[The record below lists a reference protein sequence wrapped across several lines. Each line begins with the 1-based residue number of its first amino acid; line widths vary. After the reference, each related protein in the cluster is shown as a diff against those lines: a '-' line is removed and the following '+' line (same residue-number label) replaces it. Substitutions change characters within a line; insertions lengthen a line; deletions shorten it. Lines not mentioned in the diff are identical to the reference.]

1 MPQLNFADFPPQLVW
16 LAITFVILY
25 IAMAKVAVPRI
36 SEVLEG
42 RQDRIAR
49 DLDEAKRLSEESD
62 KAKSDYE
69 SALEEARG
77 KAHGMVA
84 ELKAGLAKDQDAS
97 QAELDAKLA
106 AKSAEA
112 EKSIAAAK
120 DAALA
125 NVRQIAGDAAKAT
138 VAKLVS
144 IDVADKDVEA
154 AIEAS
159 AKGKV

>member
-16 LAITFVILY
+16 LAISFLVLY
-25 IAMAKVAVPRI
+25 VAMAKIAVPRI
-36 SEVLEG
+36 AEVLES

-62 KAKSDYE
+62 KAKADYE
-69 SALEEARG
+69 AALEEARA
-77 KAHGMVA
+77 KAHGMVT
-84 ELKAGLAKDQDAS
+84 ELKASIAKEQDAS
-97 QAELDAKLA
+97 RVELEAKLA

-120 DAALA
+120 DEALS
-125 NVRQIAGDAAKAT
+125 NVRQIAGVAAKAT
-138 VAKLVS
+138 VSKLVT
-144 IDVADKDVEA
+144 IDLADTDVDA

-159 AKGKV
+159 AKGRV

>member
-16 LAITFVILY
+16 LAISFLVLY
-25 IAMAKVAVPRI
+25 VAMAKVAVPRI
-36 SEVLEG
+36 AEVLES

-62 KAKSDYE
+62 KAKAEYE
-69 SALEEARG
+69 AALEEARA
-77 KAHGMVA
+77 KAHGMVT
-84 ELKAGLAKDQDAS
+84 ELKATLTKEQDAS
-97 QAELDAKLA
+97 RVDLEAKLA

-120 DAALA
+120 DEALS
-125 NVRQIAGDAAKAT
+125 NVRQIAGAAAKAT

-144 IDVADKDVEA
+144 VDLADGDVDA

-159 AKGKV
+159 AKGRV

>member
-16 LAITFVILY
+16 LAISFIVLY
-25 IAMAKVAVPRI
+25 VAMAKVAVPRI
-36 SEVLEG
+36 AEVLES

-62 KAKSDYE
+62 KAKAEYE
-69 SALEEARG
+69 AALEEARA
-77 KAHGMVA
+77 KAHGMVT
-84 ELKAGLAKDQDAS
+84 ELKATLSKEQEAS
-97 QAELDAKLA
+97 RVDLEAKLA

-120 DAALA
+120 DEALS
-125 NVRQIAGDAAKAT
+125 NVRQIAGEAAKAT
-138 VAKLVS
+138 VSKLVS
-144 IDVADKDVEA
+144 IDLADGDVDS

-159 AKGKV
+159 AKGRV